1 MKKLAI
7 IIVTVLCALPM
18 TATTQQYD
26 GVKADTITGLRHYKF
41 WDNWFIGFHAG
52 ANASLGE
59 NVRPRDV
66 KDVIGPSFGLSVG
79 KYFSPAVGARVQGMF
94 NFLTGK
100 AHHECISMY
109 PKVFGDKGLY
119 DFKDISVHADALFNL
134 SNIFSQYK
142 ESRRFNV
149 VGFIGLGIIHTLG
162 FNDLTTWTTQ
172 AKERPYPVNTDDRTA
187 IGMRAGL
194 QLNYKLSNPLDLA
207 LDIAMNAS
215 DDKFNG
221 VVYDD
226 HYDGYVSAM
235 IGLIYHFKDHYGD
248 RRFMDINWTD
258 ADELARMNRNIN
270 DLRDQLRNTKPR
282 VEYRDEYHYIDVL
295 QTTVSFEI
303 DKYNITKIQKKNV
316 AEVAKYLENHPEVNL
331 VVCGYADVETAYP
344 EYNLKLSENRAKAV
358 YNMLVKDFNVQ
369 PDRLRIDFKGDT
381 VQPYG
386 LKNEWNRVVIFVTEP
401 NNK

>member
-1 MKKLAI
+1 MIKIFPSVLA
-7 IIVTVLCALPM
+7 
-18 TATTQQYD
+18 
-26 GVKADTITGLRHYKF
+26 ADMLR
-41 WDNWFIGFHAG
+41 IGEEIERMLAAG
-52 ANASLGE
+52 ADGLHMDMMDAQLDGMNLSEDARSSIYWDPCRVFEAGSKTIVDIKYYPNE
-59 NVRPRDV
+59 DA
-66 KDVIGPSFGLSVG
+66 VIS
-79 KYFSPAVGARVQGMF
+79 
-94 NFLTGK
+94 
-100 AHHECISMY
+100 
-109 PKVFGDKGLY
+109 
-119 DFKDISVHADALFNL
+119 DISF
-134 SNIFSQYK
+134 
-142 ESRRFNV
+142 RFC
-149 VGFIGLGIIHTLG
+149 ILRPS
-162 FNDLTTWTTQ
+162 D
-172 AKERPYPVNTDDRTA
+172 KERQIECSPDFTGALYEKDGLVITMADWNGNWWTANEYPIPALNVGNHGKTA
-187 IGMRAGL
+187 ISIDL
-194 QLNYKLSNPLDLA
+194 Q
-207 LDIAMNAS
+207 DIAMNAS

>member
-1 MKKLAI
+1 
-7 IIVTVLCALPM
+7 
-18 TATTQQYD
+18 
-26 GVKADTITGLRHYKF
+26 
-41 WDNWFIGFHAG
+41 
-52 ANASLGE
+52 
-59 NVRPRDV
+59 
-66 KDVIGPSFGLSVG
+66 
-79 KYFSPAVGARVQGMF
+79 
-94 NFLTGK
+94 
-100 AHHECISMY
+100 
-109 PKVFGDKGLY
+109 
-119 DFKDISVHADALFNL
+119 
-134 SNIFSQYK
+134 
-142 ESRRFNV
+142 
-149 VGFIGLGIIHTLG
+149 
-162 FNDLTTWTTQ
+162 
-172 AKERPYPVNTDDRTA
+172 
-187 IGMRAGL
+187 
-194 QLNYKLSNPLDLA
+194 
-207 LDIAMNAS
+207 
-215 DDKFNG
+215 
-221 VVYDD
+221 
-226 HYDGYVSAM
+226 M

>member
-1 MKKLAI
+1 MKKLF
-7 IIVTVLCALPM
+7 IVLALASISLSSMAQDAEP
-18 TATTQQYD
+18 TLKYSVATNS
-26 GVKADTITGLRHYKF
+26 F
-41 WDNWFIGFHAG
+41 WSNWFIQVGGDFNSFLSSEEHGRGFDNGDH
-52 ANASLGE
+52 
-59 NVRPRDV
+59 
-66 KDVIGPSFGLSVG
+66 FGLFAGDRTSIGGSLAIG
-79 KYFSPAVGARVQGMF
+79 KWFTPGLGLRTKVQVLKGKKVDSP
-94 NFLTGK
+94 N
-100 AHHECISMY
+100 
-109 PKVFGDKGLY
+109 PD
-119 DFKDISVHADALFNL
+119 DFDYWIANEQVLFNL

-149 VGFIGLGIIHTLG
+149 VGFIGLGINHTLG
-162 FNDLTTWTTQ
+162 FDDLTTWTTQ